1 MGYDKFE
8 KIKQNLIQLAR
19 DRKDIYAAIEFGS
32 QARTKQ
38 KADDYSDLD
47 IMIITS
53 NPDYYMEQDEW
64 LEHIGEPKN
73 NVVVCARMCGKGLYG
88 DQ

>member
-38 KADDYSDLD
+38 KAD
-47 IMIITS
+47 
-53 NPDYYMEQDEW
+53 YYMEQDEW